1 MRQYRRI
8 VKVKRLEKVIDEL
21 YEKQKRLH
29 GIKTLSRSNEESAEA
44 AESFLEGGAEA
55 RAMKDLERSILKEL
69 RPRLDPNKPLVDVI
83 DTEKRRDEPPSYDD
97 RVIKQLERKYGER
110 PGVRPFGADDR
121 DGARAAGSFS
131 PLSPP
136 FPTQRLY
143 PPSHWTLFPPLWP
156 SKLFWGFPLLA
167 ATFGCWC
174 PVLGPFASALLAVFA
189 TVLEV

>member
-110 PGVRPFGADDR
+110 PGVRPFGADGR

-131 PLSPP
+131 PLSP
-136 FPTQRLY
+136 L
-143 PPSHWTLFPPLWP
+143 
-156 SKLFWGFPLLA
+156 KK
-167 ATFGCWC
+167 
-174 PVLGPFASALLAVFA
+174 
-189 TVLEV
+189 